1 MGVGGELRKEG
12 WEVRREKSLSSSL
25 GDGGLN
31 GSRANAAGAAHE
43 GNEEQAREA
52 GGNPGV
58 GAKGRRRMWLVG

>member
-1 MGVGGELRKEG
+1 MGGELRKEG

-43 GNEEQAREA
+43 GNEEIQEWGPKAEEEWC
-52 GGNPGV
+52 
-58 GAKGRRRMWLVG
+58 WLVKCQ